1 MSLGGVDAPCV
12 PPPAVASPP
21 EPLKSLI
28 ETDVAFA
35 VSKVLQAMGY
45 EEALSW
51 TIVEGITFD
60 DLNDASEALKR
71 AAWRLNL
78 G

>member
-1 MSLGGVDAPCV
+1 
-12 PPPAVASPP
+12 
-21 EPLKSLI
+21 LI

-71 AAWRLNL
+71 AAWRLNP